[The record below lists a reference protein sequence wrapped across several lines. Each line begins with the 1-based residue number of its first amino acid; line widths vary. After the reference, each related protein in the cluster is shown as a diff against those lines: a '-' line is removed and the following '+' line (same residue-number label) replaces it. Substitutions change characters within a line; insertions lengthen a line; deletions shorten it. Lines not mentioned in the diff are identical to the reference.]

1 MFDSLVDQGWN
12 VDENLAANIW
22 FPAKQNVPAEGT
34 SYVDS
39 VPAVIKY
46 SRIATANLVSHF
58 VFRTHISSIK
68 GPSAFVIFREVFGA
82 RGSC

>member
-1 MFDSLVDQGWN
+1 MRTSPQ
-12 VDENLAANIW
+12 NIW
-22 FPAKQNVPAEGT
+22 FPAKQSVPAEGT

-58 VFRTHISSIK
+58 VFRTHILSLK
-68 GPSAFVIFREVFGA
+68 RPSAFVVFREVLGA
-82 RGSC
+82 RESC